1 MTSISGFVNRLGK
14 ATIRQALKGRT
25 AESRANA
32 VQKIGRDV
40 RFVEM
45 NEAEREFAAKLM
57 TRICQDVS
65 ELVRR
70 ALSVTLQN
78 SHNLPRHIAL
88 VLIKDIDSIAVPILS
103 SSPVLTEQDLVTVLK
118 SKAANKIRAIAQRK
132 TISLHV
138 ASAIVSYGDSAA
150 TAKLAANDGALISPE
165 TAEMIV
171 ELHAD
176 DDLIRD
182 AALSRHDMPP
192 SVITKLIDHS
202 ADKIEVNLKTYP
214 GISDHRAAQVSRDT
228 RERAQTY
235 VVGEAWPDDRF
246 RDYVRALDKSS
257 AIRHVA

>member
-1 MTSISGFVNRLGK
+1 
-14 ATIRQALKGRT
+14 
-25 AESRANA
+25 
-32 VQKIGRDV
+32 
-40 RFVEM
+40 
-45 NEAEREFAAKLM
+45 
-57 TRICQDVS
+57 
-65 ELVRR
+65 
-70 ALSVTLQN
+70 
-78 SHNLPRHIAL
+78 
-88 VLIKDIDSIAVPILS
+88 
-103 SSPVLTEQDLVTVLK
+103 
-118 SKAANKIRAIAQRK
+118 
-132 TISLHV
+132 
-138 ASAIVSYGDSAA
+138 VSYGDSAA

-235 VVGEAWPDDRF
+235 VVGEAWPDDRSEN
-246 RDYVRALDKSS
+246 RAPNASKFQLLVAERLVSLELDFPKEIESDLIFSASPCSS
-257 AIRHVA
+257 SNNMFSVVDLSSSISTDTKF